1 MANFVS
7 VTLKGLENALKAL
20 DKEQENQMRSME
32 KAQTKLCTQAVRQLK
47 RALSHDGGRKGTVR
61 YSSKGDMPFMHT
73 GQLRGSVGYKVL
85 RAGKKVTS
93 EVGSVMPRHRF
104 VGADREAPYAK
115 YLEGR
120 NHDGIR
126 PFLWAI
132 KDLYTTQRA
141 ITYFNE
147 YYKPLQGGK

>member
-1 MANFVS
+1 MANFLS
-7 VTLKGLENALKAL
+7 ITLKGVENLSKKLAQ
-20 DKEQENQMRSME
+20 EQERQMLAME
-32 KAQTKLCTQAVRQLK
+32 KAQTKLCTQAVKQL
-47 RALSHDGGRKGTVR
+47 RRGLSHDGGRKGTLR
-61 YSSKGDMPFMHT
+61 YSSKGDMPFKHT
-73 GQLRGSVGYKVL
+73 GQLQDSIGYKVL

-93 EVGSVMPRHRF
+93 EVGSVMQRHNF
-104 VGADREAPYAK
+104 DIATREAPYAK

-132 KDLYTTQRA
+132 RDLYTAERA
-141 ITYFNE
+141 IAYFNQ